1 MKSFEEF
8 RQEQHQEIEELEEAW
23 PLLGLGTAAKWL
35 GGKAI
40 GEAIWGAVKGTAKG
54 GGNGVRN
61 TAGRAVSEGGK
72 PGKKAWDCG
81 DKEVSAVKGRDEKG
95 LPKSS

>member
-8 RQEQHQEIEELEEAW
+8 RQEQHQNLEEGF

-35 GGKAI
+35 GGKAL
-40 GEAIWGAVKGTAKG
+40 GDAILGAFKGTAKG
-54 GGNGVRN
+54 AGNVVKN
-61 TAGRAVSEGGK
+61 TAGKAVSEVGK
-72 PGKKAWDCG
+72 TAKKAWDG
-81 DKEVSAVKGRDEKG
+81 GENEVSHVKGRDEKG

>member
-8 RQEQHQEIEELEEAW
+8 RQEQHQELEELEEAW
-23 PLLGLGTAAKWL
+23 PLLAPIKWL

-40 GEAIWGAVKGTAKG
+40 GDAIWGAVKGTVKG
-54 GGNGVRN
+54 AGNVARN
-61 TAGRAVSEGGK
+61 TAGRAVSEVGK
-72 PGKKAWDCG
+72 TAKKAWDG
-81 DKEVSAVKGRDEKG
+81 GENEVSHVKGRDEKG